1 MTFPAPAHA
10 RRSIVCVA
18 AFVIL
23 TTIFLAAA
31 RLASLDL
38 TPTIRRRPAA
48 KSALGYLSPA
58 DAPMS
63 YGETA
68 RPGFT
73 DLSVHIANLPER
85 HLPSRANPSRRLV
98 VVGDVHGMRASL
110 DRLLEELHFDTA
122 RGDHLVLA
130 GDMINKGPDSR
141 GVLDLAMRLGASA
154 VRGNHEDRVL
164 LAHQNMKTTYVAD
177 EDAHGGPVN
186 KKEEDEEEDEEE
198 GESKAE
204 NKEGSSTD
212 NQSEE
217 SSSDNASPKSEGQ
230 DEAEDEAPPEETEP
244 DDLEPAIFP
253 HGDSKERATAR
264 SLTRKQLKWL
274 ATLPVILD
282 VGTVDS
288 IGNLV
293 VVHAGLVPGLALKR
307 QDPWAVMNMR
317 GLVYPREELRRQ
329 EAHRALEEYRR
340 SHTAAPGVTETMIQR
355 EHERRRKPHDRKIAI
370 PTDRRGGSSSWPKA
384 WNAHQKALPEKEP
397 RTAVAYGH
405 DSKTGLNI
413 AQYTFGLDSGCVNG
427 GELTALVIEAS
438 AEGGV
443 THFIKSVKCDKDE
456 GRKDKKKKKHRKS
469 KKGKKRSEEQGDEAK
484 S

>member
-1 MTFPAPAHA
+1 MSFPAPTRP
-10 RRSIVCVA
+10 RRGVVCVA
-18 AFVIL
+18 AFFIL

-38 TPTIRRRPAA
+38 TSAIRRRPAA
-48 KSALGYLSPA
+48 KTASEPSPA

-73 DLSVHIANLPER
+73 DLSVHIATLPGR
-85 HLPSRANPSRRLV
+85 HLPSRENPSRRLI
-98 VVGDVHGMRASL
+98 VVGDVHGMRVSL
-110 DRLLEELHFDTA
+110 DRLLEELHFDKS
-122 RGDHLVLA
+122 RGDHLVFA

-164 LAHQNMKTTYVAD
+164 LAHQNMKTTYVTD
-177 EDAHGGPVN
+177 SDAHGNPVN
-186 KKEEDEEEDEEE
+186 KREEEAGQAKAEENKEEDKKPEEPPTDNVSPEAEGQGEDGEDE
-198 GESKAE
+198 
-204 NKEGSSTD
+204 D
-212 NQSEE
+212 
-217 SSSDNASPKSEGQ
+217 
-230 DEAEDEAPPEETEP
+230 EDEASLEETEQ
-244 DDLEPAIFP
+244 DDLEPSIFP

-274 ATLPVILD
+274 STLPVILD
-282 VGTVDS
+282 VGAVES
-288 IGNLV
+288 IGGNLV
-293 VVHAGLVPGLALKR
+293 VVHAGLVPGLSLKH

-329 EAHRALEEYRR
+329 EAHRALEDYRR
-340 SHTAAPGVTETMIQR
+340 THTAAPGVTETMIQR

-370 PTDRRGGSSSWPKA
+370 PTDRRDGSSSWPKA

-405 DSKTGLNI
+405 DSKRGLQI
-413 AQYTFGLDSGCVNG
+413 DKFTFGLDSGCVNG

-438 AEGGV
+438 ADGGV
-443 THFIKSVKCDKDE
+443 THAIKSTKCNKDE
-456 GRKDKKKKKHRKS
+456 GRKDKKRNKKHKKS
-469 KKGKKRSEEQGDEAK
+469 KKGKKSSEEVDEAK